1 MRNVIAAILKTTAL
15 ALLALALVAV
25 ISACGGSS
33 GGSDDAA
40 TGGSDQAAEQVE
52 DGHDE
57 GEAAHEDEDDAVSA
71 EGHSESGQIETIGDE
86 LVVTFRTENMKF
98 EPAVVTVK
106 VGQTVRLRLDNHDA
120 FLHDYTVD
128 EPEFVVVTADEFVV
142 LEADGAV
149 HEDHETEAAHDDDEH
164 PAGQVSLSPLH
175 IAAEG
180 NEHAEL
186 VFEAT
191 DAGEYVFYCSVPG
204 HVEAG
209 MVGKFIIEE

>member
-1 MRNVIAAILKTTAL
+1 MRSVIAAILNATAV

-40 TGGSDQAAEQVE
+40 TGGSDQAVEQVE

-57 GEAAHEDEDDAVSA
+57 GDAASA
-71 EGHSESGQIETIGDE
+71 EGHSGSGQVETIGDE

-98 EPAVVTVK
+98 EPATVTAK

-128 EPEFVVVTADEFVV
+128 EPEFVVLA
-142 LEADGAV
+142 ADGAV
-149 HEDHETEAAHDDDEH
+149 HDDHESEAAHDEDEVD
-164 PAGQVSLSPLH
+164 PAAQVSLSPLH
-175 IAAEG
+175 IAADG

-186 VFEAT
+186 VFEASEP
-191 DAGEYVFYCSVPG
+191 GEYIFYCSVPG
-204 HVEAG
+204 HREAG
-209 MVGKFIIEE
+209 MEGKFIIEE

>member
-1 MRNVIAAILKTTAL
+1 M

-52 DGHDE
+52 DEHDE
-57 GEAAHEDEDDAVSA
+57 DEAAHEDEGDAA
-71 EGHSESGQIETIGDE
+71 HEDEGHSGSGQIETIGDE

-98 EPAVVTVK
+98 EPDTVTVK
-106 VGQTVRLRLDNHDA
+106 VGQTVRLRLDNHDV

-128 EPEFVVVTADEFVV
+128 EPEFVVLT
-142 LEADGAV
+142 ADGAV
-149 HEDHETEAAHDDDEH
+149 HDDHESEAADGDEVD
-164 PAGQVSLSPLH
+164 PVAQVSLSPLH
-175 IAAEG
+175 IAADG

-204 HVEAG
+204 HLEAG

>member
-1 MRNVIAAILKTTAL
+1 MRNVIAAILKVTVM

-57 GEAAHEDEDDAVSA
+57 DEAAHEDEGDAASA

-98 EPAVVTVK
+98 EPAIVTVK
-106 VGQTVRLRLDNHDA
+106 VGQTVRLRLDNHDD
-120 FLHDYTVD
+120 FIHDYTVD
-128 EPEFVVVTADEFVV
+128 EPEFVV

-149 HEDHETEAAHDDDEH
+149 HEDHETEAAHDDDED
-164 PAGQVSLSPLH
+164 PAAQVSLSPLH

>member
-1 MRNVIAAILKTTAL
+1 MRNVIAAILKATAV

-40 TGGSDQAAEQVE
+40 TGGSDQAAEPVE
-52 DGHDE
+52 DE
-57 GEAAHEDEDDAVSA
+57 GDAASA
-71 EGHSESGQIETIGDE
+71 EGHSESGQVETIGDE

-98 EPAVVTVK
+98 EPATVTVK

-128 EPEFVVVTADEFVV
+128 EPEFVVLA
-142 LEADGAV
+142 ADGAV
-149 HEDHETEAAHDDDEH
+149 HDDHESEAAHDDDEVD
-164 PAGQVSLSPLH
+164 PAAQVSLSPLH
-175 IAAEG
+175 IAADG

-186 VFEAT
+186 VFEASEP
-191 DAGEYVFYCSVPG
+191 GEYIFYCSVPG
-204 HVEAG
+204 HREAG
-209 MVGKFIIEE
+209 MEGKLIIEE

>member
-1 MRNVIAAILKTTAL
+1 MRNVIAAILKATAV

-40 TGGSDQAAEQVE
+40 TGGDAASA
-52 DGHDE
+52 E
-57 GEAAHEDEDDAVSA
+57 GEGASA
-71 EGHSESGQIETIGDE
+71 EGHSEGGSVETIGDE

-98 EPAVVTVK
+98 EPATVTVK

-128 EPEFVVVTADEFVV
+128 EPEFVVLA
-142 LEADGAV
+142 ADGAV
-149 HEDHETEAAHDDDEH
+149 HDDHESEAAHDEDEVD
-164 PAGQVSLSPLH
+164 PAAQVSLSPLH
-175 IAAEG
+175 IAADG

-186 VFEAT
+186 VFEASEP
-191 DAGEYVFYCSVPG
+191 GEYIFYCSVPG
-204 HVEAG
+204 HREAG
-209 MVGKFIIEE
+209 MEGKFIIEE

>member
-1 MRNVIAAILKTTAL
+1 VRNVIAAILKVTVM

-40 TGGSDQAAEQVE
+40 TGRSDQAAEQVE
-52 DGHDE
+52 DEHDE
-57 GEAAHEDEDDAVSA
+57 DEAAHEDEGDAA
-71 EGHSESGQIETIGDE
+71 HEDEGHRGSGQIETIGDE

-98 EPAVVTVK
+98 EPDTVTVK

-128 EPEFVVVTADEFVV
+128 EPEFVVLA
-142 LEADGAV
+142 ADGAV
-149 HEDHETEAAHDDDEH
+149 HDDHESEAADDDGDEVD
-164 PAGQVSLSPLH
+164 PAAQVSLSPLH
-175 IAAEG
+175 IAADG

-186 VFEAT
+186 VFEASEP
-191 DAGEYVFYCSVPG
+191 GEYVFYCSVPG
-204 HVEAG
+204 HLEAG

>member
-1 MRNVIAAILKTTAL
+1 M

-52 DGHDE
+52 DEHDE
-57 GEAAHEDEDDAVSA
+57 GEAAHEDEGEAAHEDEGEAAHEDEGDAASA

-98 EPAVVTVK
+98 EPAIVTVK
-106 VGQTVRLRLDNHDA
+106 VGQTVRLRLDNHDD
-120 FLHDYTVD
+120 FIHDYTVD
-128 EPEFVVVTADEFVV
+128 EPEFVV

-149 HEDHETEAAHDDDEH
+149 HEDHETEAAHDDDED
-164 PAGQVSLSPLH
+164 PAAQVSLSPLH

-204 HVEAG
+204 HLEAG

>member
-1 MRNVIAAILKTTAL
+1 VRNVIAAILKVTVM

-52 DGHDE
+52 DEHDE
-57 GEAAHEDEDDAVSA
+57 DEAAHEDEGDAA
-71 EGHSESGQIETIGDE
+71 HEDEGHSGSGQIETIGDE

-98 EPAVVTVK
+98 EPAIVTVK

-128 EPEFVVVTADEFVV
+128 EPEFVVLT
-142 LEADGAV
+142 ADGAV
-149 HEDHETEAAHDDDEH
+149 HDDHESEPADGDEVD
-164 PAGQVSLSPLH
+164 PVAQVSLSPLH
-175 IAAEG
+175 IAADG

-204 HVEAG
+204 HLEAG

>member
-1 MRNVIAAILKTTAL
+1 MRNVIAAILKATAV
-15 ALLALALVAV
+15 ALMTLALVAV

-40 TGGSDQAAEQVE
+40 TGGSDQAAEHVE
-52 DGHDE
+52 DE
-57 GEAAHEDEDDAVSA
+57 GDAASA

-98 EPAVVTVK
+98 EPATVTVK

-128 EPEFVVVTADEFVV
+128 EPEFVVLA
-142 LEADGAV
+142 ADGAV
-149 HEDHETEAAHDDDEH
+149 HDDDEVD
-164 PAGQVSLSPLH
+164 PAAQVSLSPLH
-175 IAAEG
+175 IAADG

-186 VFEAT
+186 VFEASEP
-191 DAGEYVFYCSVPG
+191 GEHIFYCSVSG
-204 HVEAG
+204 HREAG
-209 MVGKFIIEE
+209 MEGELIIEE

>member
-1 MRNVIAAILKTTAL
+1 MRNVIAAILKTAVM
-15 ALLALALVAV
+15 ALLAVALVAV

-57 GEAAHEDEDDAVSA
+57 GEAAHEDEGDAAHEDEGDAASA

-98 EPAVVTVK
+98 EPAIVTVK
-106 VGQTVRLRLDNHDA
+106 VGQTVRLRLDNHDD
-120 FLHDYTVD
+120 FIHDYTVD
-128 EPEFVVVTADEFVV
+128 EPEFVV

-149 HEDHETEAAHDDDEH
+149 HEDHESEAAGDDDED
-164 PAGQVSLSPLH
+164 PAGQVSLTPLH
-175 IAAEG
+175 IAADG

-191 DAGEYVFYCSVPG
+191 EPDEYIFYCSVPG
-204 HVEAG
+204 HLEAG

>member
-1 MRNVIAAILKTTAL
+1 MRNVIAAILKATAV

-40 TGGSDQAAEQVE
+40 TGGDAASA
-52 DGHDE
+52 E
-57 GEAAHEDEDDAVSA
+57 GEGASA
-71 EGHSESGQIETIGDE
+71 EGHSESGQVETIGDE

-98 EPAVVTVK
+98 EPATVTVK

-128 EPEFVVVTADEFVV
+128 EPEFVVLA
-142 LEADGAV
+142 ADGAV
-149 HEDHETEAAHDDDEH
+149 HDDHESEAAHDDDDEVD
-164 PAGQVSLSPLH
+164 PAAQVSLSPLH
-175 IAAEG
+175 IAADG

-186 VFEAT
+186 VFEASEP
-191 DAGEYVFYCSVPG
+191 GEYIFYCSVPG
-204 HVEAG
+204 HREAG
-209 MVGKFIIEE
+209 MEGKIIVEE

>member
-1 MRNVIAAILKTTAL
+1 V

-40 TGGSDQAAEQVE
+40 TGGDAASA
-52 DGHDE
+52 E
-57 GEAAHEDEDDAVSA
+57 GEGASA
-71 EGHSESGQIETIGDE
+71 EGHSESGQVETIGDE

-98 EPAVVTVK
+98 EPATVTVK

-128 EPEFVVVTADEFVV
+128 EPEFVVLA
-142 LEADGAV
+142 ADGAV
-149 HEDHETEAAHDDDEH
+149 HDDDESEAAHDDDDEVD
-164 PAGQVSLSPLH
+164 PAAQVSLSPLH
-175 IAAEG
+175 IAADG

-186 VFEAT
+186 VFEASEP
-191 DAGEYVFYCSVPG
+191 GEYIFYCSVPG
-204 HVEAG
+204 HLEAG
-209 MVGKFIIEE
+209 MEGKIIVEE

>member
-1 MRNVIAAILKTTAL
+1 VRNVIAAILKTSAV

-40 TGGSDQAAEQVE
+40 TGG
-52 DGHDE
+52 E
-57 GEAAHEDEDDAVSA
+57 GASA
-71 EGHSESGQIETIGDE
+71 EGHSEGGQVETIGDE

-98 EPAVVTVK
+98 EPDTVTVK
-106 VGQTVRLRLDNHDA
+106 AGQTIRLRLDNHDT

-128 EPEFVVVTADEFVV
+128 EPEFVVLA
-142 LEADGAV
+142 ADGAV
-149 HEDHETEAAHDDDEH
+149 HDDHEPAAAHDDDDEVD
-164 PAGQVSLSPLH
+164 PAAQVSLTPLH
-175 IAAEG
+175 IAADG

-191 DAGEYVFYCSVPG
+191 EPGEYVFYCSVPG
-204 HVEAG
+204 HREAG
-209 MVGKFIIEE
+209 MEGKIIIEE

>member
-1 MRNVIAAILKTTAL
+1 MRNVIAAILKATAV

-40 TGGSDQAAEQVE
+40 TGGSDQAAEHVE
-52 DGHDE
+52 DEHDE
-57 GEAAHEDEDDAVSA
+57 GEAAHEDEGDAASDA
-71 EGHSESGQIETIGDE
+71 GHSESGQVETIGDE

-98 EPAVVTVK
+98 EPDTVAVK

-128 EPEFVVVTADEFVV
+128 EPEFVVLA
-142 LEADGAV
+142 ADGAV
-149 HEDHETEAAHDDDEH
+149 HDDHESEAAHDDDDEVD
-164 PAGQVSLSPLH
+164 PAAQVSLSPLH
-175 IAAEG
+175 IAADG

-186 VFEAT
+186 VFEASEP
-191 DAGEYVFYCSVPG
+191 GEYIFYCSVPG
-204 HVEAG
+204 HREAG
-209 MVGKFIIEE
+209 MEGKFIIEE